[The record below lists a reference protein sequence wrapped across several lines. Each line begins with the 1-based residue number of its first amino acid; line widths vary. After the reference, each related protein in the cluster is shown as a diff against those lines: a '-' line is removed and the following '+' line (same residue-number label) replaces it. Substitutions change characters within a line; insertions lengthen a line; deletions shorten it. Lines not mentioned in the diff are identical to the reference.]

1 MNYDYDHL
9 FLILLIG
16 DDNVGKSGLVNR
28 FADNTFNENFPSTI
42 GVDFKTKT
50 VRMDGRNAKLQIW
63 DTAGH
68 ERFRSI
74 TNSYYRGAHGIFIVY
89 DTTNLNS
96 FNNIK
101 IWLEGIDQNASESVV
116 KVLVGSKC
124 DLVSERA
131 VEYEK
136 AKSLADILGISYI
149 ETSSK
154 NCSNVEE
161 AFILISKELFKRE
174 TTSCSDKQEIQIV
187 DLSELKVKKKSSCC

>member
-16 DDNVGKSGLVNR
+16 DDSVGKSGLLNR

-50 VRMDGRNAKLQIW
+50 VRLDGRNAKLQIW

-101 IWLEGIDQNASESVV
+101 IWLEGIDQNASDSVV

-161 AFILISKELFKRE
+161 AFILMSKELFKRE

-187 DLSELKVKKKSSCC
+187 DLSEPKVKKKSSCC